1 MQFQQW
7 LSVDEIIIPYNSRHE
22 CKQFI
27 RGKPIHFAY
36 KLQSLALSTGSMYGD
51 PHTLLPETGLGQ
63 KPSVVLGLAEQAQ
76 VPQVIHDN
84 LFTSLL
90 ILIALLNEISKRRYG
105 SSGTERQ
112 NYWKDKTLSQWQQTW
127 RRNTVRPLPRDG
139 TWSDVPLTKSHKQKT
154 DS

>member
-63 KPSVVLGLAEQAQ
+63 RPSVVLGLAEQAQ

-84 LFTSLL
+84 LFTLLL

-112 NYWKDKTLSQWQQTW
+112 NYWKDNSIVTVATNMEEKYSETSAKRWNMERCAFDKVPQTKDI
-127 RRNTVRPLPRDG
+127 N
-139 TWSDVPLTKSHKQKT
+139 
-154 DS
+154 